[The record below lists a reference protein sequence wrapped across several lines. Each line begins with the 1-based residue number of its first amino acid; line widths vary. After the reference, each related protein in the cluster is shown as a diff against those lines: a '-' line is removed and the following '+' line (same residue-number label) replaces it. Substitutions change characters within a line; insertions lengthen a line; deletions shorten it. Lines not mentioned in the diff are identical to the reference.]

1 MNFKQLDPAMLDE
14 AFEMLDAGE
23 DIDLVLG
30 MLFDEMHVH

>member
-1 MNFKQLDPAMLDE
+1 MIDE